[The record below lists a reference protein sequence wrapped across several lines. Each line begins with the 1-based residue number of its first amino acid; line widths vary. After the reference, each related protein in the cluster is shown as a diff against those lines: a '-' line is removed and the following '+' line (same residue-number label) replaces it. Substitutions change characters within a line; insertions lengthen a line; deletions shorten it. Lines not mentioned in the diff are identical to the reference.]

1 MLLTN
6 KVEETYTVEDF
17 IELGK
22 DIDDIQYYK
31 FTILSKASSDA
42 TNPIMYAEHNVIYDY
57 EEEFKNLSEIVE
69 MSDSEY
75 NKYKYKP
82 KLLAYD
88 LYGSTELFFVILFIN
103 GMYSIKDF
111 DKRVIKLIKK
121 DAMSA
126 LLASIYNAE
135 QNYIS
140 SNRSSIGY
148 IGQ

>member
-1 MLLTN
+1 MLTTN

-31 FTILSKASSDA
+31 FTILSKASRDA
-42 TNPIMYAEHNVIYDY
+42 VNPILYAEHNVIYDY
-57 EEEFKNLSEIVE
+57 EEEFKQLAETVE
-69 MSDSEY
+69 MTDSEF

-88 LYGSTELFFVILFIN
+88 LYGSTEFFFAILFIN

-111 DKRVIKLIKK
+111 DKRNIKLIRKS
-121 DAMSA
+121 AMSE
-126 LLASIYNAE
+126 LLTAIYNAE
-135 QNYIS
+135 RNYLS
-140 SNRSSIGY
+140 ANRSAIGY
-148 IGQ
+148 TGQ